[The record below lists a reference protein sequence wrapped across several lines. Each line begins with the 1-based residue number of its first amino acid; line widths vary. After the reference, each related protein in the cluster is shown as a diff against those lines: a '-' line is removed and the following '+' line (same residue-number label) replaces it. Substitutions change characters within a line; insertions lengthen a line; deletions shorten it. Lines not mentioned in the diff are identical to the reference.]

1 MRHPLQLSLAAALL
15 VLLSGCYSADQATSR
30 SSDRSVLTQEDFGVA
45 SYRTAYAAVESLR
58 PRWLRSR
65 GQGSFRGSSRVQ
77 VYVNDSRVGGVGQLR
92 NIPLSAVESIRY
104 FDGNAATARWGMNHE
119 DGAIYVL
126 SIN

>member
-1 MRHPLQLSLAAALL
+1 MHRSLHLSIATAVL
-15 VLLSGCYSADQATSR
+15 VLLTGCYSADQATTE
-30 SSDRSVLTQEDFGVA
+30 SSNRSVLTSEDFGVA
-45 SYRTAYAAVESLR
+45 SYRTAYAAIESLR

-104 FDGNAATARWGMNHE
+104 IDGNAATARWGLDHE

>member
-1 MRHPLQLSLAAALL
+1 MRHSLLLSLATAVL
-15 VLLSGCYSADQATSR
+15 VLLSGCYSADQATNG
-30 SSDRSVLTQEDFGVA
+30 SSDRSVLTQEDFGTA

-77 VYVNDSRVGGVGQLR
+77 VYVNDSRVGGVRQLR
-92 NIPLSAVESIRY
+92 SIPISAVESIRY
-104 FDGNAATARWGMNHE
+104 IDGNAASARWGLDHE